1 MAWLFYLAATWQRSN
16 CFPVFSERQDFS
28 VADTPSC
35 VYLKREILRSRSS
48 SSLRCNIRLFKSA
61 TIGSSGA
68 QCRSASAISSS
79 SDCCRRSRFTTSS
92 VFRKS
97 SHSRRKYSKT
107 QATTLDTFVYR
118 ERPGILKQLR
128 AQTNSLISIR
138 QHHCPIPQ
146 VENTQSAPVMVLL

>member
-1 MAWLFYLAATWQRSN
+1 MSGLLLRPTNSNFQSRCKENRKPRWHGCFIWQRHGNSN

-68 QCRSASAISSS
+68 QCRNASAISSS

-97 SHSRRKYSKT
+97 SHSRRRWS
-107 QATTLDTFVYR
+107 QEMATDHSRHVVYR
-118 ERPGILKQLR
+118 ER
-128 AQTNSLISIR
+128 
-138 QHHCPIPQ
+138 
-146 VENTQSAPVMVLL
+146 

>member
-1 MAWLFYLAATWQRSN
+1 MAVLSGSDMATQQ

-28 VADTPSC
+28 VADTPSFF
-35 VYLKREILRSRSS
+35 YLKREILRSRSS

-68 QCRSASAISSS
+68 QCRNASAISSS

-97 SHSRRKYSKT
+97 SHSRGGYS
-107 QATTLDTFVYR
+107 QDTSDHPRYVVYR
-118 ERPGILKQLR
+118 ERLRILKQLR
-128 AQTNSLISIR
+128 ETKKFIDLNQTASLSNS
-138 QHHCPIPQ
+138 
-146 VENTQSAPVMVLL
+146 AG